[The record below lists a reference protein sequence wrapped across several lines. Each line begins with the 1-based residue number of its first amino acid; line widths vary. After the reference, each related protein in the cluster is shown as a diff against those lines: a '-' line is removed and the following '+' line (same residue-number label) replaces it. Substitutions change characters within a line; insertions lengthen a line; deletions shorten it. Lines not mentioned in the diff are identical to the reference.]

1 MEPTKRGRGRPP
13 GTGKPPGERT
23 EARSI
28 RLSEDDWAW
37 LEAQP
42 GGPTRE
48 IRAMITARRAQ
59 QQGVPNR

>member
-1 MEPTKRGRGRPP
+1 MTTPEQRGPGRPP
-13 GTGKPPGERT
+13 KPPGERT
-23 EARSI
+23 QPRTI

-48 IRAMITARRAQ
+48 IRALILARRAQ
-59 QQGVPNR
+59 LAGIGKP